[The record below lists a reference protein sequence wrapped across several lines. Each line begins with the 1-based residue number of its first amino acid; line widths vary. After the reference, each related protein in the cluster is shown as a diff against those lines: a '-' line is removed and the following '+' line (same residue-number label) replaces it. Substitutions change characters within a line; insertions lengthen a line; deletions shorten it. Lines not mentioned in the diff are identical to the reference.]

1 MSQKDKTKALL
12 ASSEERRRKHVAA
25 ALKKP
30 GIKKALYRDRRV
42 KSGDEK
48 SRHIA

>member
-1 MSQKDKTKALL
+1 MSQQDKTKALL
-12 ASSEERRRKHVAA
+12 ESSEGRRRKHVAA

-30 GIKKALYRDRRV
+30 AIKKALYRGRRA
-42 KSGDEK
+42 KPDGEK